1 MYLLIFNIIFEIK
14 NQNDWLIYLI
24 YTDGLKFLPLYKSQ
38 ELFIKNIISF
48 SRITMIKNFWKII

>member
-1 MYLLIFNIIFEIK
+1 MYLLIFNIIFEIQ

-38 ELFIKNIISF
+38 ELFIKNIIRF
-48 SRITMIKNFWKII
+48 LVLL